1 MKSRNTFV
9 LSGIIILVVVTIFYS
24 LAKSEKQIDYSA
36 DVKPIFNKK
45 CIACHGGVKKQSGFS
60 LLFQDEAMA
69 RAKSGKF
76 AIIPGDPDGSELM
89 RRITCTDPDERMP
102 YKKEPLTSDEILT
115 LRTWIKQ
122 GAKWGDHWAYLSVKK
137 TEVPDV
143 SNDWVRND
151 IDKFI
156 YSKLDEMKLK
166 PSPVADRATLL
177 RRVSLDLT
185 GVPASQQ
192 VASRFI
198 NGKNFESDYKLLVDS
213 LLASKRF
220 GERWATTWLDVAR
233 YADTKGYEADF
244 YRNIWQYRD
253 WVINAF
259 NQDKPYDT
267 FITEQIA
274 GDLLPNPTDDQFIAT
289 AFQRNSPTNDE
300 GGTNNEEFR
309 TAAVLDRV
317 NTTWTGLMSTTFACV
332 QCHSHPYDPFK
343 HDEFYK
349 FMAYFNNTRDED
361 IPNDFPLFR
370 SYDDSLKKRINGLN
384 GWLVANY
391 PQRVKPIMLFLKTGQ
406 PAINSPTADELDNAY
421 TINNNGFLVMQKNGI
436 ARLAKAD
443 INHADELIFTCNT
456 GGVNGGILQIV
467 DSKPN
472 GAIIATCKLPQTPR
486 GDTTLSIKFKP
497 QQDIKDIYLVYHNP
511 SLKDKDNGVRFNWF
525 YFTQQFPGKGTAGY
539 AQNQKTYWDAL
550 TGRPQTTPVMVE
562 NPLTMSRKSYV
573 FERGAWTSHGKEI
586 TPGVPKSLA
595 YAMPANAPQNR
606 LGLAMW
612 LTSKKNPLVSRTM
625 VNRLWEQLFGAG
637 IVETLEDMGTQGTAP
652 TQRELLDYL
661 SYQFMN
667 DYKWSVK
674 KLLREFVTSAT
685 YMQDSRV
692 NDELKEKDPNNL
704 YYARGP
710 RIRLSAEQVRDQAL
724 AASGI
729 INYKMFGKAVMPW
742 QPAGIWSS
750 PYNGAKWETSN
761 YGDAYRRAIYTYWK
775 RTAPYPSMITFDGTP
790 RIVCTARRI
799 RTNTPLQALVTL
811 NDSVYVDLAR
821 HFAERMEHEGGT
833 SAANQIKKGYELLM
847 YKPITAN
854 KLQAL
859 SNLYSDALKEYTM
872 QPNEAAKLIPGYT
885 NVKPQ
890 KAALVIVANAMLNLD
905 EIITK
910 N

>member
-76 AIIPGDPDGSELM
+76 AIVPGDPDGSELM

-102 YKKEPLTSDEILT
+102 YKKEPLTSEEIST

-122 GAKWGDHWAYLSVKK
+122 GAKWGDHWAYLPVKK
-137 TEVPDV
+137 TEVPEV
-143 SNDWVRND
+143 SNNWVRND

-156 YSKLDEMKLK
+156 YSKLDEMKFK

-177 RRVSLDLT
+177 RRVSLDLI

-192 VASRFI
+192 AASRFI

-220 GERWATTWLDVAR
+220 GERWASTWLDVAR

-274 GDLLPNPTDDQFIAT
+274 GDLLPNPTDEQFIAT

-317 NTTWTGLMSTTFACV
+317 NTTWSGLMSTTFACV

-361 IPNDFPLFR
+361 IPNDYPLFR
-370 SYDDSLKKRINGLN
+370 SYDNGLKTRINTLN
-384 GWLVANY
+384 TWLTANY
-391 PQRVKPIMLFLKTGQ
+391 PQRAKPIMLFLKTGQ
-406 PAINSPTADELDNAY
+406 PAINSPTADDLDNAY
-421 TINNNGFLVMQKNGI
+421 TINNNGYLVMQKNGI
-436 ARLAKAD
+436 ARLAKVD
-443 INHADELIFTCNT
+443 MEHADELILTCNS
-456 GGVNGGILQIV
+456 GGVNGGVLQIV
-467 DSKPN
+467 DSKRN

-486 GDTTLSIKFKP
+486 GDTTLSIKFAP
-497 QQDIKDIYLVYHNP
+497 QQGAKDIYLVYHNP
-511 SLKDKDNGVRFNWF
+511 SLKDKENGVRFNWF
-525 YFTQQFPGKGTAGY
+525 YFTQQFPGKGTPGY
-539 AQNQKTYWDAL
+539 AQYQKTYWDAI
-550 TGRPQTTPVMVE
+550 TSRPQTTPVMVE
-562 NPLTMSRKSYV
+562 NPASMSRKSYV
-573 FERGAWTSHGKEI
+573 FERGAWTSHGKEVQ
-586 TPGVPKSLA
+586 PGVPQSLA

-625 VNRLWEQLFGAG
+625 VNRLWEQLFGTG
-637 IVETLEDMGTQGTAP
+637 IVETLEDMGTQGISP
-652 TQRELLDYL
+652 THKELLDYL

-685 YMQDSRV
+685 YMQDSKV
-692 NDELKEKDPNNL
+692 HDDLKEKDPNNL

-729 INYKMFGKAVMPW
+729 ISYKMFGAAVMPW

-750 PYNGAKWETSN
+750 PYNGATWKTSN

-790 RIVCTARRI
+790 RIVCTSRRI

-821 HFAERMEHEGGT
+821 HFAERMTLEGGT
-833 SAANQIKKGYELLM
+833 SAVSQIKKGYELLM
-847 YKPITAN
+847 YKPIASN

-859 SNLYSDALKEYTM
+859 SNLYSEALKEYTM
-872 QPNEAAKLIPGYT
+872 QPNAAAKLLAT
-885 NVKPQ
+885 DASVKPQ

>member
-1 MKSRNTFV
+1 MKSRKTFV
-9 LSGIIILVVVTIFYS
+9 LSGIIILVIVTIFYS
-24 LAKSEKQIDYSA
+24 LAKSEKQVDYSL

-45 CIACHGGVKKQSGFS
+45 CISCHGGVKKQSGFS

-102 YKKEPLTSDEILT
+102 YKKEPLTSDEIST
-115 LRTWIKQ
+115 LRAWIKQ
-122 GAKWGDHWAYLSVKK
+122 GAKWGNHWAYLPVKK
-137 TEVPDV
+137 MEVPDV
-143 SNDWVRND
+143 SNEWVRND

-166 PSPVADRATLL
+166 PSPVADKATLL

-198 NGKNFESDYKLLVDS
+198 NGKDFEKDYQLLIDS

-220 GERWATTWLDVAR
+220 GERWASTWLDVAR

-274 GDLLPNPTDDQFIAT
+274 GDLLPNPTDEQFIAT

-317 NTTWTGLMSTTFACV
+317 NTTWSGLMSTTFACV

-370 SYDDSLKKRINGLN
+370 SYDDALKTRISTLN
-384 GWLVANY
+384 TWLTVNY

-406 PAINSPTADELDNAY
+406 PAINSPTADDFENAY
-421 TINNNGFLVMQKNGI
+421 TINNNGYLVMQKNGI
-436 ARLAKAD
+436 ARLARVD
-443 INHADELIFTCNT
+443 MEHADELIFTCNS
-456 GGVNGGILQIV
+456 GVKGGILQIV
-467 DSKPN
+467 DSKRN

-486 GDTTLSIKFKP
+486 GDTTLSIKFRP
-497 QQDIKDIYLVYHNP
+497 QQGVKDVYLVYHNP
-511 SLKDKDNGVRFNWF
+511 SLKDKENGVRLNWF

-539 AQNQKTYWDAL
+539 ALYQKIYWDAI
-550 TGRPQTTPVMVE
+550 TSRPQTTPVMVE
-562 NPLTMSRKSYV
+562 NPASMSRKSYV
-573 FERGAWTSHGKEI
+573 FERGAWTSHGKEVQ
-586 TPGVPKSLA
+586 PGVPQSLA
-595 YAMPANAPQNR
+595 YAMPAHAPQNR

-625 VNRLWEQLFGAG
+625 VNRLWEQLFGTG

-652 TQRELLDYL
+652 THRELLDYL

-674 KLLREFVTSAT
+674 KLLREYVTSAT
-685 YMQDSRV
+685 YMQDSKI
-692 NDELKEKDPNNL
+692 NDKVKEKDPYNL

-821 HFAERMEHEGGT
+821 HFATRMEQEGGT
-833 SAANQIKKGYELLM
+833 SATSQIKKGYELLM
-847 YKPITAN
+847 YKPIAPN

-859 SNLYSDALKEYTM
+859 ANLYSQALKEYTM
-872 QPNEAAKLIPGYT
+872 QPNAAAKLMATDT
-885 NVKPQ
+885 NVRPQ